1 MLWLSSEPLR
11 SVLLSNVTFL
21 LLLPSVRSQ
30 KWWDI
35 TNTKL
40 LESFI
45 ILVLFSFNS
54 LEPFCVQGSS
64 FVNRLPRDSE
74 KWWESPNQRFT
85 FNLMI
90 LMESC
95 TKSNIGYQS
104 TSPTSRH
111 WKSHQSGFVLFCFF
125 QLSFNSVLP
134 LVIKLT
140 TTIFTKACLYSF
152 HICFWSTEL
161 GELFPGCSSSLSLLL
176 FPLFS
181 YQLKHIMINILFL
194 GKD

>member
-1 MLWLSSEPLR
+1 MPWLSSEPLR

-45 ILVLFSFNS
+45 ILVLFSSNS

-111 WKSHQSGFVLFCFF
+111 WKSHHSGFVLFCFF
-125 QLSFNSVLP
+125 QLSLNSVLP

-140 TTIFTKACLYSF
+140 TTIFTKRYLYSF
-152 HICFWSTEL
+152 HIWFWWTEL
-161 GELFPGCSSSLSLLL
+161 EELFPGWSSSLSLLL
-176 FPLFS
+176 FLLFS